1 MKAVYIYGT
10 LQVHFVECLMSD
22 MKCKLKIYGTLL
34 PINIL
39 NKKEYDCPG
48 NLPVVESY
56 YLYKGELCP
65 GQVT

>member
-1 MKAVYIYGT
+1 
-10 LQVHFVECLMSD
+10 MSD
-22 MKCKLKIYGTLL
+22 MKCKLKIYRTLL